1 MPRGN
6 GERVSRCADGGPKA
20 ADTTVTKVV
29 RADVNRI
36 VYLVVGD
43 AFDVTGPIEISIDRH
58 GVTTRRAA
66 GVTEVERLVI
76 VGSGETTTRT
86 GLAAAGARARVP
98 ADAVLLRRI
107 TRHELAGRDRLG
119 RTAGAGWNGEWNGL

>member
-1 MPRGN
+1 MSGGN

-20 ADTTVTKVV
+20 ADTTVAKVV

-36 VYLVVGD
+36 VHLVVGD

-66 GVTEVERLVI
+66 GVSEVERLVI
-76 VGSGETTTRT
+76 VGSRKTTARTR
-86 GLAAAGARARVP
+86 LASAGARARVP
-98 ADAVLLRRI
+98 ADAVLLRRV
-107 TRHELAGRDRLG
+107 TRRELAGRNRLI
-119 RTAGAGWNGEWNGL
+119 RTAGTGWNGERNGL